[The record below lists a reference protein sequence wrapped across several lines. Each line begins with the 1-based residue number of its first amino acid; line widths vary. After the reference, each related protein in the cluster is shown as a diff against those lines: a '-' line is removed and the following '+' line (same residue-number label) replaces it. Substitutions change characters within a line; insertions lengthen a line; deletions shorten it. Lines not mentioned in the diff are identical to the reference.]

1 MLTPAGSGEVLS
13 GAPETASV
21 PGLTSPLPQPFR
33 VGHAPASH
41 ASLSL
46 RPLWVYFLDRL
57 SQVAVAVFTYC
68 LTSAGNNPSV
78 SRAVIALMQPRDA
91 AGILRGQGTWLSPV
105 HLTAHQ
111 HSQPFQQ
118 R

>member
-1 MLTPAGSGEVLS
+1 MLAPAGSGEVLS

-46 RPLWVYFLDRL
+46 RPLWVYFLYRL
-57 SQVAVAVFTYC
+57 SQVAVFTYC

-78 SRAVIALMQPRDA
+78 SWAVIALMQPRDA
-91 AGILRGQGTWLSPV
+91 AGTLRGQGTWLSPV
-105 HLTAHQ
+105 HLAAHQ